1 MIGGIEDRE
10 NPIQNRGAQML
21 LTLYPDVKDC
31 KAEKV
36 SIIIYVPTH
45 MILCTST
52 LILNKDLY
60 DIMYFI

>member
-1 MIGGIEDRE
+1 
-10 NPIQNRGAQML
+10 ML

-45 MILCTST
+45 MILVKST